1 MDERRKS
8 ARRRCLIGARAV
20 FNNRSSTLNCTLRNW
35 SEDGCLLS
43 FGETP
48 YLPSRIELVLDNRE
62 TLMPGRIVWRRDH
75 EVGLAFPRSRFFQ
88 ELRDLTRAA
97 RTPAVSRTSAK
108 RLH

>member
-48 YLPSRIELVLDNRE
+48 YLPNRIELVLDNRE
-62 TLMPGRIVWRRDH
+62 TLMPGRIVWRRITKW
-75 EVGLAFPRSRFFQ
+75 AWRSRAPGSC
-88 ELRDLTRAA
+88 RSCVT
-97 RTPAVSRTSAK
+97 
-108 RLH
+108 